1 MNEQYNELV
10 HYGVLGMKWGVHR
23 AKGKAKQNNRLN
35 KTALNYDVK
44 AARLAKK
51 AERRHSVSDL
61 GKSNKY
67 AQKANNYKIKAAKL
81 QKRALTTTDELK
93 RSVLESRAARLDYKS
108 SKKQID
114 ADRLSKNKGYG
125 IKAMK
130 LSVKSDKMA
139 KRAAKARMLIA
150 RNERYQAAMKRKIS
164 EISQEDLRGAYSF
177 VKSLYD

>member
-1 MNEQYNELV
+1 M
-10 HYGVLGMKWGVHR
+10 
-23 AKGKAKQNNRLN
+23 
-35 KTALNYDVK
+35 
-44 AARLAKK
+44 
-51 AERRHSVSDL
+51 
-61 GKSNKY
+61 
-67 AQKANNYKIKAAKL
+67 

-164 EISQEDLRGAYSF
+164 EISQEDLQGAYSF